1 MKKIFFISIVGLALF
16 GGACSEKKSPAAE
29 QYKKAE
35 ELYHQGDYAQAKV
48 AIDSIEIIDP
58 RAFDEIR
65 AGMQLMR
72 RVELSINERNL
83 AYVDS
88 LLPIRQASQKDLLS
102 EFRLQKDEEYQEE
115 GHYVYKKDRNAGSVN
130 RSCLRI
136 QVTEDGQMQLMSVYS
151 GATKLDHESVK
162 VELPDG
168 TFALTSVIPY
178 DGANNYRFV
187 NAGVTT
193 EVVTYKG
200 KEMRSVADLIYNS
213 NGAKI
218 KVSYEGKR
226 PYSFVLDNSTRNAI
240 SASYELSMVMFD
252 IKQLQREKAIATKTI
267 EILKKQI
274 ADYESGRLSGSKD

>member
-1 MKKIFFISIVGLALF
+1 MKRIFFISIIGLALF
-16 GGACSEKKSPAAE
+16 SGACSKKNNPAAE
-29 QYKKAE
+29 QYQKAE
-35 ELYHQGDYAQAKV
+35 ELYRQGDYARAKV
-48 AIDSIEIIDP
+48 AIDSIAKIDP

-72 RVELSINERNL
+72 RVDLSINERNL

-88 LLPIRQASQKDLLS
+88 LLPIRQAFQKDLLS
-102 EFRLQKDEEYQEE
+102 KFKLQKDEKYQEE
-115 GHYVYKKDRNAGSVN
+115 GNYVFKKDRNAGSVN

-151 GATKLDHESVK
+151 GTTKLNHESVK

-187 NAGVTT
+187 NAGNTT

-200 KEMRSVADLIYNS
+200 KQMRSVADLVYNS

-226 PYSFVLDNSTRNAI
+226 PFSFIMDNNTREAI
-240 SASYELSMVMFD
+240 SASYELALVMSE

-274 ADYESGRLSGSKD
+274 ADHEHDSLDKKS

>member
-1 MKKIFFISIVGLALF
+1 MSNFFEF
-16 GGACSEKKSPAAE
+16 
-29 QYKKAE
+29 KAE
-35 ELYHQGDYAQAKV
+35 DTRCEVHSMEEYRGKVVLVVNTATQCGFTPQYDDLQNLYEK
-48 AIDSIEIIDP
+48 
-58 RAFDEIR
+58 
-65 AGMQLMR
+65 
-72 RVELSINERNL
+72 
-83 AYVDS
+83 
-88 LLPIRQASQKDLLS
+88 
-102 EFRLQKDEEYQEE
+102 YQEE
-115 GHYVYKKDRNAGSVN
+115 GNYVFKKDRNAGSVN

-151 GATKLDHESVK
+151 GTTKLNHESVK

-187 NAGVTT
+187 NAGNTT

-200 KEMRSVADLIYNS
+200 KQMRSVADLVYNS

-226 PYSFVLDNSTRNAI
+226 PFSFIMDNNTREAI
-240 SASYELSMVMFD
+240 SASYELALVMSE

-274 ADYESGRLSGSKD
+274 ADHEHDSLDKKS

>member
-1 MKKIFFISIVGLALF
+1 MKRIFFISIIGLALF
-16 GGACSEKKSPAAE
+16 SGACSKKNNPAAE
-29 QYKKAE
+29 QYQKAE
-35 ELYHQGDYAQAKV
+35 ELYRQGDYARAKV
-48 AIDSIEIIDP
+48 AIDSIAKIDP

-72 RVELSINERNL
+72 RVDLSINERNL

-88 LLPIRQASQKDLLS
+88 LLPIRQAFQKDLLS
-102 EFRLQKDEEYQEE
+102 KFKLQKDEKYQEE
-115 GHYVYKKDRNAGSVN
+115 GNYVFKKDRNAGSVN

-151 GATKLDHESVK
+151 GSTKLNHESVK

-187 NAGVTT
+187 NAGNTT

-200 KEMRSVADLIYNS
+200 KQMRSVADLVYNS

-226 PYSFVLDNSTRNAI
+226 PFSFIMDNNTREAI
-240 SASYELSMVMFD
+240 SASYELALVMSE

-274 ADYESGRLSGSKD
+274 ADHEHDSLDKKS

>member
-1 MKKIFFISIVGLALF
+1 MKRIFFISIIGLALF
-16 GGACSEKKSPAAE
+16 SGACSKKNNPAAE
-29 QYKKAE
+29 QYQKAE
-35 ELYHQGDYAQAKV
+35 ELYRQGDYARAKV
-48 AIDSIEIIDP
+48 AIDSIAKIDP

-72 RVELSINERNL
+72 RVDLSINERNL

-88 LLPIRQASQKDLLS
+88 LLPIRQAFQKDLLS
-102 EFRLQKDEEYQEE
+102 KFKLQKDEKYQEE
-115 GHYVYKKDRNAGSVN
+115 GNYVFKKDRNAGSVN

-151 GATKLDHESVK
+151 GATKLNHESVK

-187 NAGVTT
+187 NAGNTT

-200 KEMRSVADLIYNS
+200 KQMRSVADLVYNS

-226 PYSFVLDNSTRNAI
+226 PFSFIMDNNTREAI
-240 SASYELSMVMFD
+240 SASYELALVMSE

-267 EILKKQI
+267 EIVKKQI
-274 ADYESGRLSGSKD
+274 ADHEHDSLDKKS

>member
-1 MKKIFFISIVGLALF
+1 MKRIFFISIIGLALF
-16 GGACSEKKSPAAE
+16 SGACSKKNNPAAE
-29 QYKKAE
+29 QYQKAE
-35 ELYHQGDYAQAKV
+35 ELYRQGDYARAKV
-48 AIDSIEIIDP
+48 AIDSIAKIDP

-72 RVELSINERNL
+72 RVDLSINERNL

-88 LLPIRQASQKDLLS
+88 LLPIRQAFQKDLLS
-102 EFRLQKDEEYQEE
+102 KFKLQKDEKYQEE
-115 GHYVYKKDRNAGSVN
+115 GNYVFKKDRNAGSVN

-151 GATKLDHESVK
+151 GTTKLNHESVK

-187 NAGVTT
+187 NDGNTT

-200 KEMRSVADLIYNS
+200 KQMRSVADLVYNS

-226 PYSFVLDNSTRNAI
+226 PFSFIMDNNTREAI
-240 SASYELSMVMFD
+240 SASYELALVMSE

-274 ADYESGRLSGSKD
+274 ADHEHDSLDKKS

>member
-1 MKKIFFISIVGLALF
+1 MKRIFFISIIGLALF
-16 GGACSEKKSPAAE
+16 SGSCSKKNNPAAE
-29 QYKKAE
+29 QYQKAE
-35 ELYHQGDYAQAKV
+35 ELYRQGDYARAKV
-48 AIDSIEIIDP
+48 AIDSIAKIDP

-72 RVELSINERNL
+72 RVDLSINERNL

-88 LLPIRQASQKDLLS
+88 LLPIRQAFQKDLLS
-102 EFRLQKDEEYQEE
+102 KFKLEKDEKYQKE
-115 GHYVYKKDRNAGSVN
+115 GNYVFKKDRNAGSVN

-136 QVTEDGQMQLMSVYS
+136 QVTEDGQMQLMSVYF
-151 GATKLDHESVK
+151 GTTKLNHESVK

-187 NAGVTT
+187 NDGNTT

-200 KEMRSVADLIYNS
+200 KQMRSVADLVYNS

-226 PYSFVLDNSTRNAI
+226 PFSFIMDNNTREAI
-240 SASYELSMVMFD
+240 SASYELALVMSD

-267 EILKKQI
+267 EILKRQI
-274 ADYESGRLSGSKD
+274 ADHKHDSLDKKS

>member
-1 MKKIFFISIVGLALF
+1 MKRIFFISIIGLALF
-16 GGACSEKKSPAAE
+16 SGACSKKNNPAAE
-29 QYKKAE
+29 QYQKAE
-35 ELYHQGDYAQAKV
+35 ELYRQGDYARAKV
-48 AIDSIEIIDP
+48 AIDSIAKIDP

-72 RVELSINERNL
+72 RVDLSINERNL

-88 LLPIRQASQKDLLS
+88 LLPIRQAFQKDLLS
-102 EFRLQKDEEYQEE
+102 KFKLQKDEKYQEE
-115 GHYVYKKDRNAGSVN
+115 GNYVFKKDRNAGSVN

-151 GATKLDHESVK
+151 GTTKLNHESVK

-187 NAGVTT
+187 NAGNTT

-200 KEMRSVADLIYNS
+200 KQMRSVADLVYNS

-226 PYSFVLDNSTRNAI
+226 PFSFIMDNNTREAI
-240 SASYELSMVMFD
+240 SASYELSLVMSE

-274 ADYESGRLSGSKD
+274 ADHEHDSLDKKS

>member
-1 MKKIFFISIVGLALF
+1 MKRIFFISIIGLALF
-16 GGACSEKKSPAAE
+16 SGACSKKNNPAAE
-29 QYKKAE
+29 QYQKAE
-35 ELYHQGDYAQAKV
+35 ELYRQGDYARAKV
-48 AIDSIEIIDP
+48 AIDSIAKIDP

-72 RVELSINERNL
+72 RVDLSINERNL

-88 LLPIRQASQKDLLS
+88 LLPIRQAFQKDLLS
-102 EFRLQKDEEYQEE
+102 KFKLQKDEKYQEE
-115 GHYVYKKDRNAGSVN
+115 GNYVFKKDRNAGSVN

-151 GATKLDHESVK
+151 GTTKLNHESVK

-187 NAGVTT
+187 NAGNTT

-200 KEMRSVADLIYNS
+200 KQMRSVADLVYNS

-226 PYSFVLDNSTRNAI
+226 PFSFIMDNNTREAI
-240 SASYELSMVMFD
+240 SASYELALVMSE

-274 ADYESGRLSGSKD
+274 ADHEHDSIDKKS

>member
-1 MKKIFFISIVGLALF
+1 MKRIFFISIIGLALF
-16 GGACSEKKSPAAE
+16 SGACSKKNNPAAE
-29 QYKKAE
+29 QYQKAE
-35 ELYHQGDYAQAKV
+35 ELYRQGDYARAKV
-48 AIDSIEIIDP
+48 AIDSIAKIDP

-72 RVELSINERNL
+72 RVDLSINERNL

-88 LLPIRQASQKDLLS
+88 LLPIRQAFQKDLLS
-102 EFRLQKDEEYQEE
+102 KFKLQKDEKYQEE
-115 GHYVYKKDRNAGSVN
+115 GNYVFKKDRNAGSVN

-151 GATKLDHESVK
+151 GTTKLNHESVK

-187 NAGVTT
+187 NDGNTT

-200 KEMRSVADLIYNS
+200 KQMRSVADLVYNS

-226 PYSFVLDNSTRNAI
+226 PFSFIMDNNTREAI
-240 SASYELSMVMFD
+240 SASYELALVMSE

-267 EILKKQI
+267 EILKRQI
-274 ADYESGRLSGSKD
+274 ADHKHDSLDKKS

>member
-1 MKKIFFISIVGLALF
+1 MKRIFFISIIGLALF
-16 GGACSEKKSPAAE
+16 SGACSKKNNPAAE
-29 QYKKAE
+29 QYQKAE
-35 ELYHQGDYAQAKV
+35 ELYRQGDYARAKV
-48 AIDSIEIIDP
+48 AIDSIAKIDP

-72 RVELSINERNL
+72 RVDLSINERNL

-88 LLPIRQASQKDLLS
+88 LLPIRQAFQKDLLS
-102 EFRLQKDEEYQEE
+102 KFKLQKDEKYQEE
-115 GHYVYKKDRNAGSVN
+115 GNYVFKKDRNAGSVN

-151 GATKLDHESVK
+151 GATTLNHESVL

-187 NAGVTT
+187 NAGNTT

-200 KEMRSVADLIYNS
+200 KQMRSVADLVYNS

-226 PYSFVLDNSTRNAI
+226 PFSFIMDNNTREAI
-240 SASYELSMVMFD
+240 SASYELALVMSE

-274 ADYESGRLSGSKD
+274 ADHEHDSLDKKS

>member
-1 MKKIFFISIVGLALF
+1 MKRIFFISIIGLALF
-16 GGACSEKKSPAAE
+16 SGACSKKNNPAAE
-29 QYKKAE
+29 QYQKAE
-35 ELYHQGDYAQAKV
+35 ELYRQGDYARAKV
-48 AIDSIEIIDP
+48 AIDSIAKIDP

-72 RVELSINERNL
+72 RVDLSINERNL

-88 LLPIRQASQKDLLS
+88 LLPIRQAFQKDLLS
-102 EFRLQKDEEYQEE
+102 KFKLEKDEKYQEE
-115 GHYVYKKDRNAGSVN
+115 GNYVFKKDRNAGSVN

-136 QVTEDGQMQLMSVYS
+136 QVTEDGQMQLMSVYF
-151 GATKLDHESVK
+151 GTTKLNHESVK

-187 NAGVTT
+187 NAGNTT

-200 KEMRSVADLIYNS
+200 KQMRSVADLVYNS

-226 PYSFVLDNSTRNAI
+226 PFSFIMDNNTREAI
-240 SASYELSMVMFD
+240 SASYELALVMSE

-274 ADYESGRLSGSKD
+274 ADHEHDSLDKKS

>member
-1 MKKIFFISIVGLALF
+1 MRKIVFVSVAGLLFFF
-16 GGACSEKKSPAAE
+16 GACSKKSNRAAE
-29 QYKKAE
+29 QYQKAE
-35 ELYHQGDYAQAKV
+35 ELYRQGDYARAKT
-48 AIDSIEIIDP
+48 AIDSISAIDP

-72 RVELSINERNL
+72 RVNLSINERNL

-88 LLPIRQASQKDLLS
+88 LLPIRLAFQQELLS
-102 EFRLQKDEEYQEE
+102 KFTLQKDEKYQEE
-115 GHYVYKKDRNAGSVN
+115 GNYIYKKDRNAGSVN

-136 QVTEDGQMQLMSVYS
+136 QVTEEGQMQLMSVYF
-151 GATKLDHESVK
+151 GASKLDHESVK

-187 NAGVTT
+187 NAGNTT

-200 KEMRSVADLIYNS
+200 KQMMSVADLVYNS
-213 NGAKI
+213 KGAKI

-226 PYSFVLDNSTRNAI
+226 PFSFIMDNNTREAI
-240 SASYELSMVMFD
+240 GASYELALVMAE
-252 IKQLQREKAIATKTI
+252 IKQLQREKAIAGKTI
-267 EILKKQI
+267 EILKRQI
-274 ADYESGRLSGSKD
+274 AENDAPAEK